1 MEEYRQL
8 QQSQVDALQRERDGM
23 ESNQSMLE
31 NENRKLNSIIE
42 AMKTQ
47 NRRHEEEQQRQMSD
61 IAVLKSQITDLQG
74 QLYLHQSSTGQSSP
88 EIAVVDLVRSTQTA
102 KRYKTVAHIDE
113 LSDDDS
119 KSNTFPDDKDGDGF
133 GREYDLN
140 TDTES
145 DSRERAEVKRRKT
158 EMETQLAMQTQLA
171 HLQVQQNQNLISM
184 DDQSTYSEP
193 ELAPSR
199 SSFSASSNGLRMS
212 LIGDG
217 SSGINTPMDTPVTG
231 SRRSLI
237 TKDNADKL
245 SAEELKRQKREMQD
259 QMAHL
264 MASHSLRTYGSGDIS
279 DVGPTVMGPPPN
291 SVQFLAGS
299 GTHGQIRES
308 DELV

>member
-8 QQSQVDALQRERDGM
+8 QQSQVDAVQRERDGM

-61 IAVLKSQITDLQG
+61 IVVLKSQITDLQG

-102 KRYKTVAHIDE
+102 KQYKTVAHTDE

-171 HLQVQQNQNLISM
+171 HLQVQQNQNLIST

-199 SSFSASSNGLRMS
+199 ASFSASSNGLMMS
-212 LIGDG
+212 FIGDG
-217 SSGINTPMDTPVTG
+217 SSVINTPMDT
-231 SRRSLI
+231 R
-237 TKDNADKL
+237 AAKL
-245 SAEELKRQKREMQD
+245 PRPGAP
-259 QMAHL
+259 
-264 MASHSLRTYGSGDIS
+264 
-279 DVGPTVMGPPPN
+279 PTPRWTRG
-291 SVQFLAGS
+291 
-299 GTHGQIRES
+299 
-308 DELV
+308 